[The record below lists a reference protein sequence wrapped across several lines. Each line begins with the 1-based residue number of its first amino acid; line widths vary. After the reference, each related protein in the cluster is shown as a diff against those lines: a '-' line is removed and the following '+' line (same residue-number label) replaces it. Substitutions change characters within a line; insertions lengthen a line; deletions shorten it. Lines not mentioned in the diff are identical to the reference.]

1 MPSKILVC
9 MFYYPDQ
16 SSVDGW
22 AGPVLRAIGYHQN
35 PARVERLIRKAF
47 QEAIATI
54 QIPGCPQVIPVP
66 LYQVLDGKSPADYV
80 ASVEPSAVG
89 GNKLAASRG
98 NLRGPKDCPVE
109 LRCIER
115 IVLLLL
121 VPIPLAAHETKHK
134 AHHSAGQAQFFIP
147 KPQTRTADSEFY

>member
-22 AGPVLRAIGYHQN
+22 AGPVLRAIGYHKN

-89 GNKLAASRG
+89 GNKLAEFLLDVIDKASSTTEAPSTGVMQGR
-98 NLRGPKDCPVE
+98 
-109 LRCIER
+109 
-115 IVLLLL
+115 
-121 VPIPLAAHETKHK
+121 
-134 AHHSAGQAQFFIP
+134 S
-147 KPQTRTADSEFY
+147 